1 MNLTK
6 AYHRY
11 FLQFHRRIIRTVL
24 TKRFVLCIKYDCFLF
39 NLKIDTF
46 VAPEQRRRPFL
57 RWTYPQVRCPL
68 PSAATAFCTAKIP
81 LTEKPSCPYAA
92 EDLRT
97 QQAFGV
103 GTSRADIKNKR
114 SRRKEK
120 PSDPHPPVCC
130 DVIARRHV
138 CGKSLQKRGVG
149 HISVLFPRDAQAFLF
164 YFDFSG
170 RHLLRDQP
178 SALRKIIPC
187 PQRVR

>member
-1 MNLTK
+1 MIK
-6 AYHRY
+6 AYYRY

-39 NLKIDTF
+39 DLKIDTF

-57 RWTYPQVRCPL
+57 RWTVRCPL

-92 EDLRT
+92 GLTYTASFRGRNESGGYQKQEVTPERK
-97 QQAFGV
+97 AERSPS
-103 GTSRADIKNKR
+103 SRLL
-114 SRRKEK
+114 
-120 PSDPHPPVCC
+120 
-130 DVIARRHV
+130 RRHRSPPCV
-138 CGKSLQKRGVG
+138 RKIPPKKGVG